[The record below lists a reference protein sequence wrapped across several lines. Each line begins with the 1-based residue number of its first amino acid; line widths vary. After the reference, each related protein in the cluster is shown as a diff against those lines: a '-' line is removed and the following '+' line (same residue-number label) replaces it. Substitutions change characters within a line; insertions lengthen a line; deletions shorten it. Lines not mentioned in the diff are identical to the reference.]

1 MPGVR
6 EIAAGAALAA
16 AALLPLA
23 AAAELY
29 RCPGPDGST
38 VYTDNPNA
46 CPNAVAHTLS
56 GALQRIQ
63 NAPSSRAAPPAPTPS
78 RSAMEQQAEADTA
91 RVWREKKQLHQEE
104 LRDLDRQREHLLEYV
119 TWCNRGG
126 ELITRDAA
134 GLNRKVSCG
143 SVRGELDAVETRR
156 AEVQAYLDE
165 GLEEECR
172 LAGCLPGWIR

>member
-1 MPGVR
+1 MSGV
-6 EIAAGAALAA
+6 IAAATALAA
-16 AALLPLA
+16 ATLLPLA

-46 CPNAVAHTLS
+46 CPDAVAHKPS
-56 GALQRIQ
+56 GALQRIPH
-63 NAPSSRAAPPAPTPS
+63 APPPRAAAPAPTTA
-78 RSAMEQQAEADTA
+78 RAAMEQQAEADTA
-91 RVWREKKQLHQEE
+91 RVWREKKQRHQEE
-104 LRDLDRQREHLLEYV
+104 LRGLDRQREHLREYV

-126 ELITRDAA
+126 ELITRDTS
-134 GLNRKVSCG
+134 GLNRQVSCG
-143 SVRGELDAVETRR
+143 SVRDELEAVEARR
-156 AEVQAYLDE
+156 AELQAYLDE